1 MPDVAVSRRGVLI
14 RIGIYAF
21 LTYMALLLIAFLL
34 HTLNAGLLLTAV
46 LSTFCAA
53 ALGNSL
59 ALRIYERLH
68 LADAGLHWSAASGRH
83 ILLGL
88 AGGSGAALVVL
99 GLPLLAGAA
108 VLKADPL
115 TSPSA
120 ASFLFTAVVLLFGA
134 VGEEMLFRG
143 YGFQAMIPAFGT
155 WGTVLPMGVLFGA
168 AHSTNANVTYF
179 GLLNTVAW
187 GVLLGFAVLKSGD
200 LWLAIGIH
208 FGWNF
213 TLPLF
218 GVNVSGFTM
227 RLTGY
232 SYEWLIDGL
241 WSGGAYGPEG
251 GVLCSLVLLLL
262 IGFFA
267 RAPIQKQRLPLIE
280 AR

>member
-1 MPDVAVSRRGVLI
+1 MSGSPISRRGVLL
-14 RIGIYAF
+14 RVLVYAF
-21 LTYMALLLIAFLL
+21 LAYMAIFLL
-34 HTLNAGLLLTAV
+34 AYALNALNAGILLTAV
-46 LSTFCAA
+46 FSTFCAA
-53 ALGNSL
+53 ALANSL
-59 ALRIYERLH
+59 ALRIYERIH
-68 LADAGLHWSAASGRH
+68 LADLGLHWNAASVRH

-88 AGGSGAALVVL
+88 AGGSGAAAVVL
-99 GLPLLAGAA
+99 GLPLIAGAA
-108 VLKADPL
+108 VLRPAPL
-115 TSPSA
+115 YPPSA
-120 ASFLFTAVVLLFGA
+120 GSFLFTGVVLLFGA

-143 YGFQAMIPAFGT
+143 YGFQAMVPAFGA
-155 WGTVLPMGVLFGA
+155 WATVLPMGALFGA
-168 AHSTNANVTYF
+168 AHSTNQNVTYL
-179 GLLNTVAW
+179 GLVNTMAW
-187 GVLLGFAVLKSGD
+187 GVLLGFAVLRSGD

-227 RLTGY
+227 KLTGY

-267 RAPIQKQRLPLIE
+267 RAPIEKQRLRLLE
-280 AR
+280 AG